1 MPKKNPLRR
10 KPRKEKALQRQQQRQ
25 SVRQNVVVN
34 LAMPRVRSGRRS
46 GGGAIRQ
53 ARITTIP
60 ETIYRF
66 RQTINLPQTYPAEDL
81 PAPSPLMSNQRE
93 SQQKLEKHQN
103 RVSFATQTSYD
114 ALNDLHKRQEADAEV
129 AASKRAISVNAMS
142 GEIAA
147 PELAAPELVAA
158 NNTDLAVG
166 PEVPDPVF
174 YNAGDEAPPVQ
185 TPAKRV
191 RRNKAQ
197 MEEARAAD
205 AAAKEQK
212 KLAMAEMVSR
222 DKQGKQYEELGSS
235 ASAFGGRSG
244 VSESSDKS
252 ARLMAQVAALGSPP
266 LWNEGLGSMLV
277 AGKTNLK
284 KTPPPAVSDTSTRM
298 SAFSRGGGG
307 SSTGTTLNYRNPL
320 MNTRNPMLD
329 NPMFKLRQ
337 RMEAEDNSS
346 GF

>member
-1 MPKKNPLRR
+1 MSEAKKIMLYG
-10 KPRKEKALQRQQQRQ
+10 ADWC
-25 SVRQNVVVN
+25 
-34 LAMPRVRSGRRS
+34 GDCRRS
-46 GGGAIRQ
+46 KG
-53 ARITTIP
+53 
-60 ETIYRF
+60 Y
-66 RQTINLPQTYPAEDL
+66 
-81 PAPSPLMSNQRE
+81 LMA
-93 SQQKLEKHQN
+93 HG
-103 RVSFATQTSYD
+103 VSFTYVD
-114 ALNDLHKRQEADAEV
+114 VD
-129 AASKRAISVNAMS
+129 
-142 GEIAA
+142 
-147 PELAAPELVAA
+147 
-158 NNTDLAVG
+158 
-166 PEVPDPVF
+166 
-174 YNAGDEAPPVQ
+174 
-185 TPAKRV
+185 
-191 RRNKAQ
+191 
-197 MEEARAAD
+197 AD

-307 SSTGTTLNYRNPL
+307 SSTGTTLNYSNPL